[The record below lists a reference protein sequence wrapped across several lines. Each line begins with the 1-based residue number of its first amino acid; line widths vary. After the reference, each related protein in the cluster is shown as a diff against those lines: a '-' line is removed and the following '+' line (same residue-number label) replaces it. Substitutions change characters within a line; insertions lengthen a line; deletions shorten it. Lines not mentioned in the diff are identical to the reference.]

1 MILPLSVNETVLR
14 EEPEPVASAQYSW
27 GGEMTLV
34 HTIVETLASATGR
47 SPEELLHLHNAV
59 DVDALESIFGPRGNG
74 QLSPVTGEISF
85 LVDDHE
91 VVVKS
96 HGRVL
101 IRPAE

>member
-1 MILPLSVNETVLR
+1 MSVNQTVLR

-34 HTIVETLASATGR
+34 HTIVETLASATGQ
-47 SPEELLHLHNAV
+47 SPEDLPPLHNAV

-74 QLSPVTGEISF
+74 QHRAVTGEISF
-85 LVDDHE
+85 LIEEHE

-101 IRPAE
+101 VRSAE